1 MFRDDDE
8 ARATYLA
15 SLERKAARV
24 EVLERRIR
32 ELESENR
39 QFAADNQGLRK
50 RLGIEPPPSGET
62 YIDPK
67 LHDYAVAL
75 VRATDPGR
83 TEGIVTG
90 ALAGDATIVIERAA
104 QLARDAK
111 RPYVIPTEIARAA
124 REILPAR
131 IVLRDPEADPADMVR
146 AIIGVV
152 PVP

>member
-15 SLERKAARV
+15 SLERTAARV
-24 EVLERRIR
+24 DILERRVR
-32 ELESENR
+32 ELEAENR
-39 QFAADNQGLRK
+39 RLAADNQGLRK

-62 YIDPK
+62 YVDPK
-67 LHDYAVAL
+67 LHDYAAAL
-75 VRATDPGR
+75 VRATDPSR

-90 ALAGDATIVIERAA
+90 APAGDVEMVIERAA

-111 RPYVIPTEIARAA
+111 RPYVIGTEVARAA

-131 IVLRDPEADPADMVR
+131 IVLRDPDADPADMVR

-152 PVP
+152 GVP

>member
-8 ARATYLA
+8 ARASYLA
-15 SLERKAARV
+15 GLERTAARV
-24 EVLERRIR
+24 DGLEKRIR
-32 ELESENR
+32 ELEAENR
-39 QFAADNQGLRK
+39 RLTTDNHGLRK

-62 YIDPK
+62 YVDPK
-67 LHDYAVAL
+67 LHDYAAAL
-75 VRATDPGR
+75 VRATDPSR

-90 ALAGDATIVIERAA
+90 ALSVDAEEVIARAS

-131 IVLRDPEADPADMVR
+131 IKLRDPDADPADMVR
-146 AIIGVV
+146 AIVGVV

>member
-15 SLERKAARV
+15 GLERTAARAL
-24 EVLERRIR
+24 VLERRIR

-39 QFAADNQGLRK
+39 RLAADNQGLRK

-67 LHDYAVAL
+67 LHDYAAAL
-75 VRATDPGR
+75 VRATDPSR

-90 ALAGDATIVIERAA
+90 ALAGDVEQVIERAA

-111 RPYVIPTEIARAA
+111 RPYVIPTEVSRAA

-131 IVLRDPEADPADMVR
+131 IVLRDPDADPADMVR
-146 AIIGVV
+146 AIVGVV